1 MWHSIIILKNVKYNL
16 IRMADI
22 EKVMVYF
29 PKEIANKLKKKG
41 KKIFLKRKP
50 VSFWIPI
57 FRERNWNFY

>member
-29 PKEIANKLKKKG
+29 PKEIANKLKKMAEKNTRSLSG
-41 KKIFLKRKP
+41 QVVHYVKQGIKMEE
-50 VSFWIPI
+50 S
-57 FRERNWNFY
+57 